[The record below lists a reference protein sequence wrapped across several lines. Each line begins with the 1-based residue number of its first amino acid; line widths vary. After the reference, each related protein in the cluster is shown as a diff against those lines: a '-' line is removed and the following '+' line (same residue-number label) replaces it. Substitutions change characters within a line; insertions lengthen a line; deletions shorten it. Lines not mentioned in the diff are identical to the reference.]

1 MVSQLHMLFS
11 YLSFGLRGYSVN
23 ICLEHAL
30 RLKMIYNML
39 DLCVTLIKIEPYYI
53 INGAVIKFKV
63 PIYSLVQFIQ
73 ITRVPQSN
81 DYT

>member
-1 MVSQLHMLFS
+1 MLFS
-11 YLSFGLRGYSVN
+11 YLFFGLRGYSVN

-53 INGAVIKFKV
+53 INGAVIKLKV
-63 PIYSLVQFIQ
+63 PYILFGTIYPNHKS
-73 ITRVPQSN
+73 SSK
-81 DYT
+81 